1 MNNYYV
7 IGKEEFEPE
16 IPSSPEWPKIIGCC
30 HENKS
35 FIFIEGNGHGFN
47 GIVVSETIA
56 NESRWDRLFKILDA
70 NWFLKLITSTKSI
83 EKTSIEN
90 HIKAKRKIIEII
102 KS

>member
-7 IGKEEFEPE
+7 IGKKEFEPE
-16 IPSSPEWPKIIGCC
+16 IPNSPEWPKLIGYC

-47 GIVVSETIA
+47 GIVVPETIA
-56 NESRWDRLFKILDA
+56 NEPRWDRLFKILDA
-70 NWFLKLITSTKSI
+70 NWFLTLINSTPNI

-90 HIKAKRKIIEII
+90 HIKAKCKVIEII

>member
-7 IGKEEFEPE
+7 IEKKELEPE
-16 IPSSPEWPKIIGCC
+16 ILNSPEWPKIIGYC

-47 GIVVSETIA
+47 GTVVPETIA
-56 NESRWDRLFKILDA
+56 NEPRWDRLFKILDA
-70 NWFLKLITSTKSI
+70 NWFLKLITSTPRL
-83 EKTSIEN
+83 EKTLLET
-90 HIKAKRKIIEII
+90 HIKAKRNIVEII